1 MFSVTKANKWL
12 CLHGLQSQEASY
24 DEISYFE
31 GAFIALNMLSC
42 ACIIWFYQ
50 TINKNSSIFV
60 MKKIRTQRGLGDAS
74 QGIESI

>member
-1 MFSVTKANKWL
+1 MFPVTKGNEWL
-12 CLHGLQSQEASY
+12 CLHGPQSQEASY

-31 GAFIALNMLSC
+31 GVFIALNMFSC
-42 ACIIWFYQ
+42 AYIIWFYK

-60 MKKIRTQRGLGDAS
+60 MKKIRTQQGLGDAS